1 MKESFQFSDFLF
13 LYEILYET
21 LKGGQLT
28 ADYKGNDVT
37 LILSKTD
44 EFLRKV
50 GEFLKNNIFRD
61 QIQAILKLSQNKT
74 K

>member
-1 MKESFQFSDFLF
+1 MKELFQFSDFHF

-44 EFLRKV
+44 EFLRNV
-50 GEFLKNNIFRD
+50 GEF
-61 QIQAILKLSQNKT
+61 
-74 K
+74 